1 VAGSSIIDA
10 NSGVDQYGSPK
21 VSISLDSK
29 GGAKM
34 LNFTKRAVGKPMA
47 VVFIEFKTNGERDA
61 ENKLIFIEERRVISV
76 ATINGVFGNQFET
89 TGLDSPQEA
98 YDLALLLRAGAL
110 IAPIQIIEERTVGP
124 SLGQENID
132 LGTKAIMYGFIAV
145 LIFMLIYYKK
155 FGFVANIALTLNLV
169 MIIGVMSMI
178 PGATLTL
185 PGMAGIVLTVGMAVD
200 ANVLIF
206 ERIREEILDGRSP
219 QQAIHHGYDSA
230 FSTILDA
237 NITTFL
243 VGLIL
248 FAVGTGPIKGFSIT
262 LMIGII
268 TSMFTAIIV
277 TLVIVNAWWGGK
289 RLTKLSIEEHHMQ
302 LLNMKNT
309 IAFMALKKPAAILS
323 VFLLIGSLTSLAINQ
338 LNWGLDFTGGTQIE
352 VGYAQTADL
361 AQIRKQLEASD
372 FKDAVVQNFGSSQDV
387 LIRLAS
393 REGVKPS
400 ELGDAAIKV
409 LKEADS
415 SAEMRGSSYVS
426 SSVGDEL
433 TEQGGLA
440 MLVALICILIYVAL
454 RFEWRFALG
463 SVAALTH
470 DVIITLGLFS
480 ILGLE
485 FDLTVLAAVLAVIGY
500 SLNDTIVVCDRIR
513 ENFRKIRKSE
523 SEEIIN
529 ISLTQT
535 LNRTI
540 ITSLTTILVLLALF
554 FVGGATIHGF
564 ATALLFGV
572 IIGTYSSIYVA
583 SLVAL
588 TLGISKE
595 DLMPTEIEKEGADQ
609 DAVV

>member
-1 VAGSSIIDA
+1 
-10 NSGVDQYGSPK
+10 
-21 VSISLDSK
+21 
-29 GGAKM
+29 M
-34 LNFTKRAVGKPMA
+34 
-47 VVFIEFKTNGERDA
+47 
-61 ENKLIFIEERRVISV
+61 
-76 ATINGVFGNQFET
+76 
-89 TGLDSPQEA
+89 
-98 YDLALLLRAGAL
+98 
-110 IAPIQIIEERTVGP
+110 QI
-124 SLGQENID
+124 
-132 LGTKAIMYGFIAV
+132 
-145 LIFMLIYYKK
+145 
-155 FGFVANIALTLNLV
+155 
-169 MIIGVMSMI
+169 
-178 PGATLTL
+178 
-185 PGMAGIVLTVGMAVD
+185 
-200 ANVLIF
+200 
-206 ERIREEILDGRSP
+206 
-219 QQAIHHGYDSA
+219 
-230 FSTILDA
+230 
-237 NITTFL
+237 
-243 VGLIL
+243 
-248 FAVGTGPIKGFSIT
+248 
-262 LMIGII
+262 
-268 TSMFTAIIV
+268 
-277 TLVIVNAWWGGK
+277 
-289 RLTKLSIEEHHMQ
+289 
-302 LLNMKNT
+302 LNMKET
-309 IAFMALKKPAAILS
+309 IAFMSLRKPAAMLS
-323 VFLLIGSLTSLAINQ
+323 VFLIIGSLTSLAINQ
-338 LNWGLDFTGGTQIE
+338 LNWGLDFTGGTQVE
-352 VGYAQTADL
+352 VGYEQTADL
-361 AQIRKQLEASD
+361 VQIRQLLEASD
-372 FKDAVVQNFGSSQDV
+372 FNDAVVQNFGSSQDV

-426 SSVGDEL
+426 ASVGEEL

-470 DVIITLGLFS
+470 DVILTLGLFS

-513 ENFRKIRKSE
+513 ENFRKIRKGE
-523 SEEIIN
+523 SEDIIN

-572 IIGTYSSIYVA
+572 VIGTYSSIYVA
-583 SLVAL
+583 SFVAL

-609 DAVV
+609 DPMV

>member
-1 VAGSSIIDA
+1 
-10 NSGVDQYGSPK
+10 
-21 VSISLDSK
+21 
-29 GGAKM
+29 
-34 LNFTKRAVGKPMA
+34 
-47 VVFIEFKTNGERDA
+47 
-61 ENKLIFIEERRVISV
+61 
-76 ATINGVFGNQFET
+76 
-89 TGLDSPQEA
+89 
-98 YDLALLLRAGAL
+98 
-110 IAPIQIIEERTVGP
+110 
-124 SLGQENID
+124 
-132 LGTKAIMYGFIAV
+132 
-145 LIFMLIYYKK
+145 
-155 FGFVANIALTLNLV
+155 
-169 MIIGVMSMI
+169 
-178 PGATLTL
+178 
-185 PGMAGIVLTVGMAVD
+185 
-200 ANVLIF
+200 
-206 ERIREEILDGRSP
+206 
-219 QQAIHHGYDSA
+219 
-230 FSTILDA
+230 
-237 NITTFL
+237 
-243 VGLIL
+243 
-248 FAVGTGPIKGFSIT
+248 
-262 LMIGII
+262 
-268 TSMFTAIIV
+268 
-277 TLVIVNAWWGGK
+277 
-289 RLTKLSIEEHHMQ
+289 MQ
-302 LLNMKNT
+302 LLNMKET
-309 IAFMALKKPAAILS
+309 IKFMSLKKPAAILS
-323 VFLLIGSLTSLAINQ
+323 VFLIIGSLTSLAINQ

-352 VGYAQTADL
+352 VGYTQTADL
-361 AQIRKQLEASD
+361 EQIRRQLEASD
-372 FKDAVVQNFGSSQDV
+372 FNDAVVLNFGSSQDV

-480 ILGLE
+480 VLGLE

-513 ENFRKIRKSE
+513 ENFRKVRKCE
-523 SEEIIN
+523 PEEIIN

-572 IIGTYSSIYVA
+572 VIGTYSSIYVA

-609 DAVV
+609 EPMV

>member
-1 VAGSSIIDA
+1 MQI
-10 NSGVDQYGSPK
+10 
-21 VSISLDSK
+21 
-29 GGAKM
+29 
-34 LNFTKRAVGKPMA
+34 LN
-47 VVFIEFKTNGERDA
+47 
-61 ENKLIFIEERRVISV
+61 
-76 ATINGVFGNQFET
+76 
-89 TGLDSPQEA
+89 
-98 YDLALLLRAGAL
+98 
-110 IAPIQIIEERTVGP
+110 
-124 SLGQENID
+124 
-132 LGTKAIMYGFIAV
+132 
-145 LIFMLIYYKK
+145 
-155 FGFVANIALTLNLV
+155 
-169 MIIGVMSMI
+169 
-178 PGATLTL
+178 
-185 PGMAGIVLTVGMAVD
+185 
-200 ANVLIF
+200 
-206 ERIREEILDGRSP
+206 
-219 QQAIHHGYDSA
+219 
-230 FSTILDA
+230 
-237 NITTFL
+237 
-243 VGLIL
+243 
-248 FAVGTGPIKGFSIT
+248 IK
-262 LMIGII
+262 
-268 TSMFTAIIV
+268 
-277 TLVIVNAWWGGK
+277 
-289 RLTKLSIEEHHMQ
+289 E
-302 LLNMKNT
+302 T
-309 IAFMALKKPAAILS
+309 IAFMSLRKPAAILS
-323 VFLLIGSLTSLAINQ
+323 VLLIIGSLTSLAINQ

-352 VGYAQTADL
+352 VGYEQTADL
-361 AQIRKQLEASD
+361 VQIRKLLEASD
-372 FKDAVVQNFGSSQDV
+372 FNDAVVQNFGSSQDV

-393 REGVKPS
+393 REGIKPS

-470 DVIITLGLFS
+470 DVILTLGLFS

-513 ENFRKIRKSE
+513 ENFRKIRKGE
-523 SEEIIN
+523 PEDIIN
-529 ISLTQT
+529 TSLTQT

-572 IIGTYSSIYVA
+572 VIGTYSSIYVA

-609 DAVV
+609 EPMV

>member
-1 VAGSSIIDA
+1 
-10 NSGVDQYGSPK
+10 
-21 VSISLDSK
+21 
-29 GGAKM
+29 M
-34 LNFTKRAVGKPMA
+34 
-47 VVFIEFKTNGERDA
+47 
-61 ENKLIFIEERRVISV
+61 
-76 ATINGVFGNQFET
+76 QF
-89 TGLDSPQEA
+89 
-98 YDLALLLRAGAL
+98 
-110 IAPIQIIEERTVGP
+110 
-124 SLGQENID
+124 
-132 LGTKAIMYGFIAV
+132 
-145 LIFMLIYYKK
+145 
-155 FGFVANIALTLNLV
+155 
-169 MIIGVMSMI
+169 
-178 PGATLTL
+178 
-185 PGMAGIVLTVGMAVD
+185 
-200 ANVLIF
+200 
-206 ERIREEILDGRSP
+206 
-219 QQAIHHGYDSA
+219 
-230 FSTILDA
+230 
-237 NITTFL
+237 
-243 VGLIL
+243 
-248 FAVGTGPIKGFSIT
+248 
-262 LMIGII
+262 
-268 TSMFTAIIV
+268 
-277 TLVIVNAWWGGK
+277 
-289 RLTKLSIEEHHMQ
+289 
-302 LLNMKNT
+302 LNMKET
-309 IAFMALKKPAAILS
+309 IAFMSLRKPAAILS
-323 VFLLIGSLTSLAINQ
+323 VFLIIGSLASLAINQ

-352 VGYAQTADL
+352 VGYEQTADL
-361 AQIRKQLEASD
+361 VQIRKLLEASD
-372 FKDAVVQNFGSSQDV
+372 FNDAVVQNFGSSQDV

-426 SSVGDEL
+426 SSVGEEL

-470 DVIITLGLFS
+470 DVILTLGLFS

-513 ENFRKIRKSE
+513 ENFRKIRKGE
-523 SEEIIN
+523 SEDIIN

-540 ITSLTTILVLLALF
+540 ITSLTTILVLLSLF

-572 IIGTYSSIYVA
+572 VIGTYSSIYVA
-583 SLVAL
+583 SFVAL

-609 DAVV
+609 DPMV